1 MSQRALSAARFDPH
15 ESAIDQY
22 VWTTAFRLIEMHGEA
37 APIKAA
43 EHALRLLSEGD
54 MEGVVTWRRILRAVR
69 QLAAV
74 PPDGQGH

>member
-1 MSQRALSAARFDPH
+1 MSHRALSAVRFDPH

-22 VWTTAFRLIEMHGEA
+22 IWTTAFRLIETHGEA

-43 EHALRLLSEGD
+43 EQALKLLSEGD

-69 QLAAV
+69 QLSVA
-74 PPDGQGH
+74 PPGGQGH